1 MSPEFTLACPIP
13 VNSSGRIQIG
23 HGGGGRLTRDLIQ
36 SVFAPAFGSQAETD
50 SALLSAPSANL
61 ALTTD
66 SFVVQPLFFPGG
78 DIGSLAVHG
87 TVNDL
92 AMAGARPLALSAA
105 FILEEGLPLETLRR
119 VTDSMA
125 AAARACGV
133 PIITGDTKV
142 IERTRGDQ
150 LFITTTGVGQPMAA
164 APLTPAGVRTGD
176 VILLSGDIARHGIA
190 IMASREGLEFESA
203 IESDS
208 APVHEPVLALL
219 EAGIELH
226 CLRDCTRGGVATAL
240 IEISGAARV
249 DCEIDE
255 SAVLMRGDVGA
266 ACELMGFD
274 PLYVANEGRFIAFL
288 LEEQASRALD
298 LLRRFEVT
306 AQANVIGRAG
316 ETGRGRLTARG
327 PLGALRILDLLSG
340 EQLPR
345 IC

>member
-13 VNSSGRIQIG
+13 SNSTGRVQIG

-50 SALLSAPSANL
+50 SALFSAPSAGL

-92 AMAGARPLALSAA
+92 AMAGARPLAMAAA
-105 FILEEGLPLETLRR
+105 FVLEEGLPMETLRR
-119 VTDSMA
+119 VADSMA

-150 LFITTTGVGQPMAA
+150 LFITTTGVGQLLATP
-164 APLTPAGVRTGD
+164 PLTPAGVRKGD

-208 APVHEPVLALL
+208 APVHEPVLAML
-219 EAGIELH
+219 EAGVELH

-240 IEISGAARV
+240 IEIAGAARV
-249 DCEIDE
+249 DCEVDE
-255 SAVLMRGDVGA
+255 SEVLIRGDVRA

-274 PLYVANEGRFIAFL
+274 PLYVANESRFIAFL
-288 LEEQASRALD
+288 PEEHAARALD
-298 LLRRFEVT
+298 VLRGFDV
-306 AQANVIGRAG
+306 AAKAAVIGRAG
-316 ETGRGRLTARG
+316 EAGRGRLTARG
-327 PLGALRILDLLSG
+327 PLGALRVLDLLSG

>member
-1 MSPEFTLACPIP
+1 MSPEFTLTCPIP
-13 VNSSGRIQIG
+13 ANSTGRVQIG
-23 HGGGGRLTRDLIQ
+23 HGGGGRLTRDLIEA
-36 SVFAPAFGSQAETD
+36 VFGPAFGSQTETD
-50 SALLSAPSANL
+50 SALFSVPGTGL
-61 ALTTD
+61 AFTTD

-105 FILEEGLPLETLRR
+105 FIIEEGLPLETLRR
-119 VTDSMA
+119 VADSMA
-125 AAARACGV
+125 GAARACGV

-150 LFITTTGVGQPMAA
+150 LFITTTGVGQAV
-164 APLTPAGVRTGD
+164 APTPLIPGRIQEGD
-176 VILLSGDIARHGIA
+176 AILLSGDVARHGIA

-208 APVHEPVLALL
+208 APLHEPVLALL
-219 EAGIELH
+219 EAGVELH

-240 IEISGAARV
+240 IELAASARV

-255 SAVLMRGDVGA
+255 SAVQTRGDVRA

-274 PLYVANEGRFIAFL
+274 PLYVANEGRFVAFVA
-288 LEEQASRALD
+288 EGHAARALD
-298 LLRRFEVT
+298 VLRGFEVSAKAAT
-306 AQANVIGRAG
+306 IGRVG
-316 ETGRGRLTARG
+316 RSGRGRLTARG